1 MAWTITDSGRYIIFD
16 DGILQHVAKK
26 VYIETVVSGDIV
38 SIYWHVQELARISRR
53 LLEIDW
59 NDVTTPVVV
68 SAADLETKIL
78 AMVTTIT
85 GLVIFSQLT
94 LVSGAINGI
103 NTVFRWSSEPLQI
116 FWQGQKLVHNAL
128 VNGYTLSGTDSTHT
142 EAPMTG
148 DNVEAYGNI

>member
-26 VYIETVVSGDIV
+26 VYIEPVVSGDIV

-78 AMVTTIT
+78 SKVTTIKRV
-85 GLVIFSQLT
+85 VIFS
-94 LVSGAINGI
+94 
-103 NTVFRWSSEPLQI
+103 
-116 FWQGQKLVHNAL
+116 
-128 VNGYTLSGTDSTHT
+128 
-142 EAPMTG
+142 
-148 DNVEAYGNI
+148 